1 LANARGRREDDE
13 RWTRETRERARERR
27 GGARWERVEMRAMDG
42 SSRDARARGATS
54 RARMPPRVDEGVG
67 RGRRNS
73 RRETRAW
80 MWAIV
85 LAAIARMPTMANAGP
100 GLAIGA
106 AAVQQAATASG
117 GGRIDAR
124 GAGAL
129 RGREHR
135 SGCES
140 VVDRGGGA
148 ATLSIAQQVCEN

>member
-1 LANARGRREDDE
+1 MRRGSE
-13 RWTRETRERARERR
+13 RERDAGER
-27 GGARWERVEMRAMDG
+27 GGERVEMRAMDG

-106 AAVQQAATASG
+106 AAIQQAAAASG

-148 ATLSIAQQVCEN
+148 ATLSIAQQICEN

>member
-1 LANARGRREDDE
+1 
-13 RWTRETRERARERR
+13 
-27 GGARWERVEMRAMDG
+27 MRAMDG
-42 SSRDARARGATS
+42 PSRDARGGGATS
-54 RARMPPRVDEGVG
+54 RARTPPRAREGVG

-106 AAVQQAATASG
+106 TRLARGGAGAAVA
-117 GGRIDAR
+117 AR

-148 ATLSIAQQVCEN
+148 ATLSIAQQICEN